1 MLLNHGFKLYL
12 PEWFF
17 FFAKTFIFEREREK
31 KKNELFFL
39 SLIAGK
45 YFFFLTFHSVSLAFM
60 PSCVH

>member
-1 MLLNHGFKLYL
+1 MGSNYIFLNGFFFLQKHLYL
-12 PEWFF
+12 
-17 FFAKTFIFEREREK
+17 REREK
-31 KKNELFFL
+31 KENELFFL